1 MDSETVKR
9 LILEKLFN
17 EFIPKLIG
25 YYRLLSPEKDQWNPN
40 FFLLKENIRLNTDG
54 YEIYFYVAINK
65 DGFFERCTVS
75 KIRVRASLGH
85 IMLEHLQR
93 VEPET
98 LDFNFD
104 NKNTAINELCRI
116 LNNSYVLKLGM
127 CALQEIE
134 NHEVP
139 ENCSVGA
146 IKKILGLSPNMDLN
160 NIETRKVLLEKIK

>member
-65 DGFFERCTVS
+65 DGF
-75 KIRVRASLGH
+75 H
-85 IMLEHLQR
+85 IHRYSNVYFL
-93 VEPET
+93 
-98 LDFNFD
+98 
-104 NKNTAINELCRI
+104 
-116 LNNSYVLKLGM
+116 
-127 CALQEIE
+127 
-134 NHEVP
+134 
-139 ENCSVGA
+139 
-146 IKKILGLSPNMDLN
+146 
-160 NIETRKVLLEKIK
+160 